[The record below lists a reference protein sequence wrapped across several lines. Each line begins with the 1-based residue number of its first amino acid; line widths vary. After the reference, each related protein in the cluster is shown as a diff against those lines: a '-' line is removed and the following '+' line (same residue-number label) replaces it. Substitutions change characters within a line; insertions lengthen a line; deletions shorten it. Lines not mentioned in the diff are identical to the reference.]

1 MTTPSQ
7 QAAISSNAGRSR
19 AAKPGPSVAA
29 THNGEGATPRKP
41 GKALKGAAEKAKH
54 GKLKDEKQKKQ
65 KKAKKAKPLSAKT
78 ADIHQLY
85 ERSVQDP
92 DSEVAI
98 LHRVFRKLSGRRA
111 LSLRE
116 DFCGT
121 AYLCASWVSSHLDRT
136 ATGVD
141 LDGEVLASGRARHIE
156 PLGDAA
162 RRVTLLQEDVRA
174 LRDARFDIVCAYNF
188 SYWIFTTRQQLREYF
203 AAAREALVEDGV
215 FALDAYGGTEAMEAR
230 EEARKIAG
238 GFTYVWDQAEF
249 NPIDHSVVNH
259 IHFRFKD
266 GTKLNRAFTYAWR
279 FWTLPEIQELL
290 LEAGFSE
297 VSVYWDIADD
307 DEDADYRPRK
317 VVENQLSWVCYLMA
331 RR

>member
-1 MTTPSQ
+1 MTSASQ
-7 QAAISSNAGRSR
+7 QHSVTSANAGRSR
-19 AAKPGPSVAA
+19 AK
-29 THNGEGATPRKP
+29 KQD
-41 GKALKGAAEKAKH
+41 GKLKQGKLKGAAKPLKN
-54 GKLKDEKQKKQ
+54 GKKPKQ
-65 KKAKKAKPLSAKT
+65 AKPLSAKT

-85 ERSVQDP
+85 ELSVQDP
-92 DSEVAI
+92 PTEVAI
-98 LHRVFRKLSGRRA
+98 LDRVFKKLSGRRA
-111 LSLRE
+111 ISLRE

-121 AYLCASWVSSHLDRT
+121 AYLCASWVASRADRT

-141 LDGEVLASGRARHIE
+141 LDASVLASGRARHVE
-156 PLGDAA
+156 PLGEAA
-162 RRVTLLQEDVRA
+162 QRVTLLQDDVRA
-174 LRDARFDIVCAYNF
+174 LRAERFDIVCGYNF
-188 SYWIFTTRQQLREYF
+188 SYWIFTTRDALRAYF
-203 AAAREALVEDGV
+203 VAAREALVADGI
-215 FALDAYGGTEAMEAR
+215 FTLDAYGGTEAMEVR
-230 EEARKIAG
+230 EESRKIAG

-290 LEAGFSE
+290 LEAGFTE

-307 DEDADYRPRK
+307 DDDADYRPRK
-317 VVENQLSWVCYLMA
+317 VVENQLSWVCYLVA

>member
-1 MTTPSQ
+1 MTTASQ
-7 QAAISSNAGRSR
+7 QASVRSSNPSKR
-19 AAKPGPSVAA
+19 AKD
-29 THNGEGATPRKP
+29 K
-41 GKALKGAAEKAKH
+41 LKN
-54 GKLKDEKQKKQ
+54 GKLKAAAKQLKNA
-65 KKAKKAKPLSAKT
+65 KKAEKAKPLSAKT
-78 ADIHQLY
+78 ADVHELY

-92 DSEVAI
+92 PSEVAI
-98 LHRVFRKLSGRRA
+98 LDRVFRKQSGRRA

-121 AYLCASWVSSHLDRT
+121 AYLCASWVTSHADRT

-141 LDGEVLASGRARHIE
+141 LDAGVLASGRARHIE

-162 RRVTLLQEDVRA
+162 QRVTLLQEDVRA
-174 LRDARFDIVCAYNF
+174 LRAERFDIVCGYNF
-188 SYWIFTTRQQLREYF
+188 SYWIFMTRDALREYF
-203 AAAREALVEDGV
+203 VAAREALVEDGI

-230 EEARKIAG
+230 EEARKIPG
-238 GFTYVWDQAEF
+238 GFTYVWDQAGF

-290 LEAGFSE
+290 LEAGFTE
-297 VSVYWDIADD
+297 VSVYWDVADD

-317 VVENQLSWVCYLMA
+317 IVENQLSWVCYLIA